1 LISELSTAPGSCG
14 QKVSADAA
22 IPVRAIVERVVS
34 LLWAKKQNDLSA
46 LSQRAAHYSP
56 IASAITCI
64 FAAIAVMILSDD

>member
-1 LISELSTAPGSCG
+1 MPDIYCRILSRRCRNG
-14 QKVSADAA
+14 
-22 IPVRAIVERVVS
+22 VVS

-46 LSQRAAHYSP
+46 LSQRAAHYCP